1 MVQFQYSFP
10 ILGTYLLTSTMGMTD
25 IAHYQSRLEEEKL
38 VLEKELATV
47 GRRNPSNPNDWEPVP
62 QETGQEA
69 DPNDRADLIEH
80 FGDNT
85 AILKDLE
92 IRYNEVCAAIARI
105 DAGTYGVCE
114 VSGGVIEKDRLDANP
129 TARTCIAHVNN

>member
-1 MVQFQYSFP
+1 
-10 ILGTYLLTSTMGMTD
+10 MTETTK
-25 IAHYQSRLEEEKL
+25 YRTLLEEEKAK
-38 VLEKELATV
+38 LETELESV

-62 QETGQEA
+62 QEVGQEA

-92 IRYNEVCAAIARI
+92 IRYNDVLAALARI
-105 DAGTYGVCE
+105 ESGTYGTCE
-114 VSGGVIEKDRLDANP
+114 VSGEEIEAERLDADP
-129 TARTCIAHVNN
+129 AARTCKAHLG